1 MSASGTDNNVRMPAP
16 EVEEMLGR
24 LDAAALSRDEWLHV
38 GMALNE
44 GGYDFSLWDAWS
56 ARDGERY
63 SPAVCRASWDG
74 FAVGGGI
81 TMGTFFHVCAE
92 HGVQRPRTG
101 CPVAPVTDAAIVET
115 PYIPGGDHTAV
126 NAHAALIEKARAFLL
141 ADPGARAAAEDYL
154 RTNVGIG
161 VDRAC
166 ELGLGAL
173 TPRMAKDAGVATGPY
188 ACSGL
193 WLVFPSRGDG
203 FPFHIDRDIAAGWRE
218 REKAGERRYHKY
230 AKPRKADVEQP
241 GIQNYEALR
250 QDVVFVVEGWADAI
264 AVEEHGYHA
273 VPVLGASS
281 SALFNWFR
289 CGSNTAVVAMQDND
303 ADPAK
308 GAAKRREMVD
318 RLLSS
323 RVRCVEFPWP
333 AGAPKDAGEWNA
345 RDPEGLAKAL
355 GEAREAALGVVFPE
369 PDDLPPSGASAGA
382 DERTSTPA
390 YKGDIAKLE
399 KGEALTSPMVCRW
412 LSDYSGFGD
421 CLALNES
428 DEQTWKVGPLPW
440 DASGVDRPLRKQDMS
455 GIIGV
460 IADLTGREIQPKC
473 LDHAL
478 DQFGSADGHRFNPVR
493 DAIESLPGVVINV
506 EGGLNVTE
514 RGGEPYGV
522 GSLALDPAAL
532 GTVRGDGAGGAEVT
546 HDGGATWE
554 PMTRVA
560 GHVLARYLGV
570 PATPYSYEVERRLFG
585 GIVARGLY
593 PGCDFQY
600 MPILY
605 GAQGVGKD
613 TFLAGCAL
621 DDRLFTTLAGKLEAE
636 NVGKVGPGHLVVDVQ
651 ELDGLKRAS
660 TVEGIK
666 SLVSARKDWRH
677 VMYVGDFE
685 VDRSFVIVGSTNDR
699 NILADPTGNR
709 RFLILECGA
718 TGLLG
723 DTEREEML
731 HMTRVGIAEVKAL
744 HDRIGKDA
752 FLAWLR
758 LPAHVLGEM
767 AKVQAGFEQ
776 ADVVGDSVNSWLD
789 SARPE
794 RVCVRMVLEE
804 ALDIPSDRSR
814 NQPKSLTNAAAKALD
829 VRPDYARA
837 GHQRVGKYG
846 LQRAWKLLRP

>member
-1 MSASGTDNNVRMPAP
+1 MSASDTDNIGRTPVS
-16 EVEEMLGR
+16 VIGEMLGR

-56 ARDGERY
+56 ARDRERY
-63 SPAVCRASWDG
+63 SPGVCRTSWDG
-74 FAVGGGI
+74 FAAGGGI
-81 TMGTFFHVCAE
+81 TMGTFFHICAA
-92 HGVQRPRTG
+92 HGVERPRG
-101 CPVAPVTDAAIVET
+101 SRPEEPVANAATVET
-115 PYIPGGDHTAV
+115 PYIPGGDSAAI
-126 NAHAALIEKARAFLL
+126 NAHAALIERARAFLL
-141 ADPGARAAAEDYL
+141 TDPDARAAAEDYL
-154 RTNVGIG
+154 RSNVGID
-161 VDRAC
+161 VERAC

-173 TPRMAKDAGVATGPY
+173 TPRMAKDAGVAPRPY

-193 WLVFPSRGDG
+193 WLAFPSRGDG
-203 FPFHIDRDIAAGWRE
+203 FPFHIDRDIAPGWRE
-218 REKAGERRYHKY
+218 RDKAGGRRYHKY
-230 AKPRKADVEQP
+230 AKPLKADVEQP
-241 GIQNYEALR
+241 GIQNFGALR

-264 AVEEHGYHA
+264 AVEEHGCHA
-273 VPVLGASS
+273 VPLLGASS
-281 SALFNWFR
+281 SALFNWF
-289 CGSNTAVVAMQDND
+289 CSGSDTAVVAMQDND

-323 RVRCVEFPWP
+323 NVRCVEFPWP

-355 GEAREAALGVVFPE
+355 GEAREAALGVVLPE
-369 PDDLPPSGASAGA
+369 PESSAPSGGSTA

-390 YKGDIAKLE
+390 FRGDLKKLVQ
-399 KGEALTSPMVCRW
+399 GETLTSPMVCRW
-412 LSDYSGFGD
+412 LSDFSGFGD
-421 CLALNES
+421 SIAFNGS
-428 DEQTWKVGPLPW
+428 DEQAWKIGPLPW
-440 DASGVDRPLRKQDMS
+440 DASGTDRPLRKQDMS

-460 IADLTGREIQPKC
+460 IADLTGREINPKC
-473 LDHAL
+473 LEHAL
-478 DQFGSADGHRFNPVR
+478 DQFGAADGHRFNPVR
-493 DAIESLPGVVINV
+493 DAIESLPEVVNNIA
-506 EGGLNVTE
+506 GGLNVAE

-522 GSLALDPAAL
+522 EPLALNPAAL
-532 GTVRGDGAGGAEVT
+532 GTVRDDGAGGIELT

-636 NVGKVGPGHLVVDVQ
+636 NIGKVGPGHLVVDVQ

-685 VDRSFVIVGSTNDR
+685 VERSFVIVGSTNDR

-723 DTEREEML
+723 DAEREEML
-731 HMTRVGIAEVKAL
+731 RMTRVAIAEIKAL
-744 HDRIGKDA
+744 HDRIGKGA

-758 LPAHVLGEM
+758 LPAYVSEEM
-767 AKVQAGFEQ
+767 AEVQAGFEQ
-776 ADVVGDSVNSWLD
+776 ADVVGDSINAWLD
-789 SARPE
+789 NGRPD

-804 ALDIPSDRSR
+804 ALDIPADRSR
-814 NQPKSLTNAAAKALD
+814 NQPKSLVNAVAKALD
-829 VRPDYARA
+829 ARPDYKRA
-837 GHQRVGKYG
+837 QQQRLPKYG
-846 LQRAWKLLRP
+846 RQQAWAAIRR